1 MTTLVPTRLLV
12 LQRLCDHL
20 GTLVADIGGT
30 PEALVGRVFRGRNL
44 FGEETRECLPIIA
57 VVEAPRPDAGVGYAS
72 DWSELRDE
80 MWTLLVQGR
89 ISDNAILPSDKAYW
103 LCAAVEQHLL
113 RISSTDRDS
122 GDPTH
127 PSVFNLGGLICEL
140 QIAPP
145 VVRPP
150 EDKVSSTAFF
160 FLPIRVRLVTQ
171 SSSIYTAV

>member
-20 GTLVADIGGT
+20 GTLVADVDGKLEPMAGK
-30 PEALVGRVFRGRNL
+30 VFRGRNL
-44 FGEETRECLPIIA
+44 FGEETRVNLPIISI
-57 VVEAPRPDAGVGYAS
+57 VEAPRPDAGVGYLS

-89 ISDNAILPSDKAYW
+89 VTDNAILPSDGAYW

-113 RISSTDRDS
+113 QISSTDRDS
-122 GDPTH
+122 GEPTH

-171 SSSIYTAV
+171 SSGVYTAV